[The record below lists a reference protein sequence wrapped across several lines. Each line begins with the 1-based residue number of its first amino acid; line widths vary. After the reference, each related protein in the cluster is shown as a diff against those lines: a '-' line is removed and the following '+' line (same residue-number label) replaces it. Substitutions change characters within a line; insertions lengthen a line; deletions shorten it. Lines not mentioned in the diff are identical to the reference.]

1 MLMSRATRAN
11 VKRRMGVLFI
21 ERKYRT
27 RYEVTESGEE
37 VAKRIPYDEKKLLTA
52 PVIQSALGAQ
62 FQITGLDNPG
72 EASELALMLRAGAL
86 AAPITFVEERTVG
99 PSLGAENIRLGT
111 KSVQVGLALVVVF
124 MMLYYRVFGV
134 AAVLALSANLVLL
147 VAIMSFLGAT
157 LTLPGIAGIV
167 LTVGMAVDAN
177 VLIFARIREEVRGG
191 APPQTAIGQGFD
203 RAVVTILDA
212 NITTLIVAIILYAI
226 GTGPVKGL
234 CGHAVRGDYHLD
246 VVVHYRNESTDQFI
260 LRRSKSA
267 GAVNWGRRRYQGR
280 AAGGGGMNPIPFMK
294 WRWVA
299 IALSGLA
306 IVTAVASLSFQ
317 QLNWGLDFT
326 GGTLIEVAYSD
337 SADLSSIRSVLA
349 EEGYEGAVVVSF
361 GTDRDVLVRLP
372 DGYSDEQG
380 ALMVDKLRNS
390 TDMAIEL
397 RRIEFVGPQVGD
409 ELRDDGGIAMLT
421 ALGLVMLYVAFRF
434 QIKFAL
440 GAVFALAHDVIV
452 TLGFFSLTGL
462 EFDLTVLAA
471 LLAVVGYSLNDTI
484 VVSDRIRE
492 NLRKIRRAEAID
504 VINISLTETLGRTL
518 VTSLTTLLVL
528 AALAFIRRRNDFWL
542 RGSAASGCDR
552 GNLLFDVRG
561 LHHLTAARC
570 EQRGCHGARARGS
583 GPGGHAALSLSLGR
597 LLGGCFRL
605 RLTILTRGSSND
617 ASACCYRTP
626 HCRSHTSAPR
636 LTNPSSIRRPR
647 GSAAP
652 PRRYPIR

>member
-1 MLMSRATRAN
+1 
-11 VKRRMGVLFI
+11 
-21 ERKYRT
+21 
-27 RYEVTESGEE
+27 
-37 VAKRIPYDEKKLLTA
+37 
-52 PVIQSALGAQ
+52 
-62 FQITGLDNPG
+62 
-72 EASELALMLRAGAL
+72 
-86 AAPITFVEERTVG
+86 
-99 PSLGAENIRLGT
+99 
-111 KSVQVGLALVVVF
+111 
-124 MMLYYRVFGV
+124 
-134 AAVLALSANLVLL
+134 
-147 VAIMSFLGAT
+147 
-157 LTLPGIAGIV
+157 
-167 LTVGMAVDAN
+167 
-177 VLIFARIREEVRGG
+177 
-191 APPQTAIGQGFD
+191 
-203 RAVVTILDA
+203 
-212 NITTLIVAIILYAI
+212 
-226 GTGPVKGL
+226 
-234 CGHAVRGDYHLD
+234 
-246 VVVHYRNESTDQFI
+246 
-260 LRRSKSA
+260 
-267 GAVNWGRRRYQGR
+267 
-280 AAGGGGMNPIPFMK
+280 MNPIPFMK

-306 IVTAVASLSFQ
+306 IITAVASLSLQ

-528 AALAFIRRRNDFWL
+528 AALALFGGEMIFGFAVAL
-542 RGSAASGCDR
+542 LVGVTVGTYSSMYVASTT
-552 GNLLFDVRG
+552 LLQLGVSKEDVMVPER
-561 LHHLTAARC
+561 
-570 EQRGCHGARARGS
+570 EGADQEGMM
-583 GPGGHAALSLSLGR
+583 P
-597 LLGGCFRL
+597 
-605 RLTILTRGSSND
+605 
-617 ASACCYRTP
+617 
-626 HCRSHTSAPR
+626 
-636 LTNPSSIRRPR
+636 
-647 GSAAP
+647 
-652 PRRYPIR
+652 